1 MKKGMI
7 SFILALSLLIPLL
20 SPLSVLAK
28 DESASPTTPETQ
40 TLPMAEETTAPAAP
54 VEPDAVSEAEL
65 LADCAILK
73 YVDAETFRAAGHV
86 ARLPELETIFIGYFA
101 VSPWSNMYEISDPIY
116 CYIRGYVVLY
126 DDLMELLASYYLGNP
141 NITNA
146 VLLSMICT
154 YYASMEVNAQCG
166 E

>member
-1 MKKGMI
+1 MKHTYPKIFTSACIDSGD
-7 SFILALSLLIPLL
+7 LSHR
-20 SPLSVLAK
+20 
-28 DESASPTTPETQ
+28 
-40 TLPMAEETTAPAAP
+40 M
-54 VEPDAVSEAEL
+54 
-65 LADCAILK
+65 
-73 YVDAETFRAAGHV
+73 H
-86 ARLPELETIFIGYFA
+86 
-101 VSPWSNMYEISDPIY
+101 
-116 CYIRGYVVLY
+116 IRGCVVLY

>member
-1 MKKGMI
+1 MKKRMI
-7 SFILALSLLIPLL
+7 SFALALSLLIPLL
-20 SPLSVLAK
+20 SPLTVLAK

-86 ARLPELETIFIGYFA
+86 ARLPELETMSSYAFRNADGTHT
-101 VSPWSNMYEISDPIY
+101 V
-116 CYIRGYVVLY
+116 
-126 DDLMELLASYYLGNP
+126 YYLDHP
-141 NITNA
+141 
-146 VLLSMICT
+146 VK
-154 YYASMEVNAQCG
+154 YVDDDG
-166 E
+166 ELQIIDLTL